1 MSRKQVDK
9 LQERRQLFR
18 SEKKKKTYDKMNMI
32 IELVAEEQKRH
43 VSMFDEYA
51 IVNVWQTGWQMIA
64 FRSHFDGINIICD
77 LSTDCRVWNK
87 KTGNQNEH

>member
-18 SEKKKKTYDKMNMI
+18 SEKKKTYDKMNMI

-51 IVNVWQTGWQMIA
+51 IVNV
-64 FRSHFDGINIICD
+64 
-77 LSTDCRVWNK
+77 
-87 KTGNQNEH
+87 